1 MSWPASPAWLEELQA
16 RFGDML
22 RTPLERSSGSLRAK
36 PDAYPSALLEE
47 ALPTPNLTSGERLA
61 IYNRQYWFRLFTVLQ
76 RAYPLTARLLG
87 YWRFNE
93 HATHF
98 LLARPPRHWSLDEIG
113 AGFADFLAEAAGNGN
128 ALVDD
133 TRPDLEPD
141 ALLEAARIDL
151 GYHQVF
157 RAPPVARY
165 EPSAAD
171 AGRLLQ
177 ARLRMSPAVALL
189 TEHWPLCELR
199 RRALEAPGEG
209 ALRLEPRLAR
219 PRHWLLGREGLKLGL
234 VPLEPRELQL
244 LMLLSRGTVE
254 AALGELEEAC
264 RSAGTSQE
272 LVELPAN
279 IQKWLASS
287 VQRGVWRGADFAP

>member
-36 PDAYPSALLEE
+36 PDAYPRALLDETL
-47 ALPTPNLTSGERLA
+47 ATPNLTSGERLA

-113 AGFADFLAEAAGNGN
+113 AGFADVLAEAAGNGEK
-128 ALVDD
+128 LFDD

-151 GYHQVF
+151 GYHRVF
-157 RAPPVARY
+157 RAPAVARY
-165 EPSAAD
+165 EPSAED

-177 ARLRMSPAVALL
+177 ARLRLSPAVALL

-199 RRALEAPGEG
+199 RRAVEAPGEG

-244 LMLLSRGTVE
+244 LELLARSTVE

-264 RSAGTSQE
+264 RSSGTSQE
-272 LVELPAN
+272 LAELPAN
-279 IQKWLASS
+279 IQKWLACS
-287 VQRGVWRGADFAP
+287 VQRGVWQGADFAP